1 MLFLAALPRL
11 PSGASLE
18 LTVPGYGRGFGT
30 GGALWPAAS
39 VLCGYLTQQELSGL
53 AVVEIGCGTGAVGI
67 YAAALGAGGTIIGRC
82 AARAINI
89 AAARPDKR

>member
-53 AVVEIGCGTGAVGI
+53 AVVERHCRI
-67 YAAALGAGGTIIGRC
+67 Y
-82 AARAINI
+82 
-89 AAARPDKR
+89 